1 MQASRK
7 TPPKAVARR
16 RLDVGREV
24 ERHLPLVGEPRT
36 ERASGDWGPKNPD
49 PGRVG
54 EVGPVGGAVARAA
67 DRRRR
72 PDVGRDVDRDAMV
85 DEAVE

>member
-1 MQASRK
+1 MIDQHVNRYLTLESIPEN
-7 TPPKAVARR
+7 TGRR
-16 RLDVGREV
+16 RALSSV
-24 ERHLPLVGEPRT
+24 
-36 ERASGDWGPKNPD
+36 ASSSGSGAGSGP
-49 PGRVG
+49 VG

>member
-1 MQASRK
+1 MVEKSNGTFLSWGSLEQSVLAG
-7 TPPKAVARR
+7 TGAPK
-16 RLDVGREV
+16 
-24 ERHLPLVGEPRT
+24 
-36 ERASGDWGPKNPD
+36 KPD